1 MNQLEKARRKI
12 NEIDQEMAKL
22 FEKRMTA
29 VEEVV
34 EYKKEHQLAILDRS
48 REQFVIDHN
57 SQYIQEEKYKEY
69 YKEMMVQLMAISRQ
83 YQKTIIHHDCVGYQG
98 MEGAFSYSATLQL
111 FPDYQLKHYDSFEEV
126 FDALEHDDIAYGIV
140 PIQNSYTGEIGEV
153 LDLLIQYP
161 LYICKNYPL
170 TISQNL
176 LGVKGSKLE
185 DIKQVYS
192 KDHAINQ
199 SLQFLKGRGYELIP
213 YPNTAMAAEYV
224 ARCNDPTKAAIG
236 SKDNAKLY
244 GLEILASDIN
254 TSNQNTTRFIALSK
268 TLEKQGDVFALALII
283 PHTPGSLSN
292 AMQIIASH
300 GYNMQ
305 NIISRPLKSRPW
317 EFYFYLEIEGNYAS
331 EKAQVMMEQLKE
343 VCEKVKLL
351 GTYKKG

>member
-1 MNQLEKARRKI
+1 MNKLEEARKKI
-12 NEIDQEMAKL
+12 NEIDEQMAKL
-22 FEKRMTA
+22 FSQRMR
-29 VEEVV
+29 VV
-34 EYKKEHQLAILDRS
+34 EDVVAYKKANQLPILDQS

-57 SQYIQEEKYKEY
+57 LQYIEEDKYKEY
-69 YKEMMVQLMAISRQ
+69 YKEMMVKMMSISRE
-83 YQKTIIHHDCVGYQG
+83 YQKTIIHHDQVGYQG
-98 MEGAFSYSATLQL
+98 MEGAFSYSATLKL

-126 FDALEHDDIAYGIV
+126 FDALTNSDIAYGIV

-192 KDHAINQ
+192 KDHALNQ
-199 SLQFLKGRGYELIP
+199 SMQFLKGRGYELIP

-224 ARCNDPTKAAIG
+224 ARCNDPSKAAIG

-254 TSNQNTTRFIALSK
+254 TSSQNTTRFIALSK
-268 TLEKQGDVFALALII
+268 NLEKDGDVFALALII

-331 EKAQVMMEQLKE
+331 DEANKMMEELKQA
-343 VCEKVKLL
+343 CEQVKLL

>member
-1 MNQLEKARRKI
+1 MTQLDQARLII
-12 NEIDQEMAKL
+12 NEVDEEIAKL
-22 FEKRMTA
+22 FEKRMKA
-29 VEEVV
+29 VEQVV
-34 EYKKEHQLAILDRS
+34 AYKKAHQLPILDSS

-57 SQYIQEEKYKEY
+57 LQYIENEKYKPF
-69 YKEMMVQLMAISRQ
+69 YKELMIQMMSISRQ
-83 YQKTIIHHDCVGYQG
+83 YQKTIIHENKVGYQG
-98 MEGAFSYSATLQL
+98 MEGAFSYSATLKL
-111 FPDYQLKHYDSFEEV
+111 FPDHQLEHYDSFEEV
-126 FDALEHDDIAYGIV
+126 FDALINDDIKYGIV

-153 LDLLIQYP
+153 LDLLMQYP

-185 DIKQVYS
+185 TIKQVYS

-199 SLQFLKGRGYELIP
+199 SMQFLKGRGYELIP

-224 ARCNDPTKAAIG
+224 ARSNDISKAAIG

-244 GLEILASDIN
+244 GLEIIASDIN

-268 TLEKQGDVFALALII
+268 TLQEDGDVFALGLII
-283 PHTPGSLSN
+283 PHIPGSLSN
-292 AMQIIASH
+292 VMQIIASY
-300 GYNMQ
+300 GYNMS

-317 EFYFYLEIEGNYAS
+317 EFYFYLEIEGNYANENVS
-331 EKAQVMMEQLKE
+331 LMLQQLKE
-343 VCEKVKLL
+343 ICESVKLL